1 LLPFRSPDTKSGRPE
16 PKSSIS
22 AAKEHYY
29 GEDIEILA
37 KRREKIVEGN
47 QAAKTATKK
56 TRITKQSKKK
66 KKKKKQRAQEE
77 SDRKKEDEEGR

>member
-1 LLPFRSPDTKSGRPE
+1 LLRFKFPDAKSGELE

-29 GEDIEILA
+29 GEDTEILA
-37 KRREKIVEGN
+37 TRREKIVEEN

-56 TRITKQSKKK
+56 T
-66 KKKKKQRAQEE
+66 
-77 SDRKKEDEEGR
+77 